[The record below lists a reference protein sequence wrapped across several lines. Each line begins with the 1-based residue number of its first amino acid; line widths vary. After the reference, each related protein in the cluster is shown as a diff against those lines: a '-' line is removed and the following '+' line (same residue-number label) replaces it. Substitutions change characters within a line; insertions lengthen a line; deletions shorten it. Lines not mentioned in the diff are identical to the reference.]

1 MENRDRE
8 RKKGQK
14 EEEKEKKYFKSE
26 CRNKDKRG
34 SMKSKVRVLLAVL
47 LCVLGTVGTV
57 EKLPLEELHSDDGK
71 DEHEEL
77 IDDQDVEDVLQR
89 RHHTIKHRLGE
100 RDT

>member
-1 MENRDRE
+1 MENRDRK

-26 CRNKDKRG
+26 CKRG